1 MGEQVKVCVTD
12 TGNAENEVCFL
23 VTEVYAVRVLQH
35 DNAGLFDSGFLFAR
49 AVRDGNA
56 HAHVGGNE
64 LFALDHCIGVVG
76 IDIAAFGKQRTCGAD
91 RGFLINRGYAVD
103 CWKRMFEIGELMDI
117 RVFNTELGPGRQNP
131 ELCEAKLMRS
141 LDELVPIME
150 EKGIRLDIQA
160 HPDDFYEHN
169 NDAYDII
176 RYYDSPSLGYLYSI
190 PHTFHYDGGKGDI
203 EHNLRY
209 ARKHLK
215 HVLFADTYDYTKLF
229 RYNINPAPLYAN
241 GTVRAHAHIGHLG
254 EGDIDFDRIFKTLRE
269 IGFNQQDD
277 TIATFNPLG
286 FPERAISDGT
296 RTREIIEKNLV
307 GVPDITEPMPEDF
320 GIYAR

>member
-1 MGEQVKVCVTD
+1 MKIAFDGSAFWETGMTYEEQYD
-12 TGNAENEVCFL
+12 TVARAGYEYINPYNADFPGFWKRPKATKEEVL
-23 VTEVYAVRVLQH
+23 WHKKAIA
-35 DNAGLFDSGFLFAR
+35 DAGLKIASLTTGFHWQDPDEF
-49 AVRDGNA
+49 VR
-56 HAHVGGNE
+56 
-64 LFALDHCIGVVG
+64 
-76 IDIAAFGKQRTCGAD
+76 Q
-91 RGFLINRGYAVD
+91 YAVD
-103 CWKRMFEIGELMDI
+103 CWKKMFEIGELMDI
-117 RVFNTELGPGRQNP
+117 RVFNTELGPGRDNP

-150 EKGIRLDIQA
+150 QRGIRLDIQA

-229 RYNINPAPLYAN
+229 RYNINPAPMYAN

-254 EGDIDFDRIFKTLRE
+254 EGDIDFDRIFQTLRE
-269 IGFNQQDD
+269 IGFNEQDD

-296 RTREIIEKNLV
+296 RTRELIEKNLV
-307 GVPDITEPMPEDF
+307 GVPSNTEPMPEGF